1 MKMKPEMR
9 SSKMEYK
16 FTVKDLEEITG
27 HTGNLIRHRLL
38 RLIQKGLVRNVSTSK
53 SVKVYVS
60 NANPLE
66 LLELKEKE
74 TIPIVFNKFWHNPF
88 NLKNAIDMRWHDAK
102 NFIR

>member
-1 MKMKPEMR
+1 
-9 SSKMEYK
+9 MEYK

-38 RLIQKGLVRNVSTSK
+38 KLIQDGLVRNVSTNK
-53 SVKVYVS
+53 SVKIYVS
-60 NANPLE
+60 NSNPLE

-88 NLKNAIDMRWHDAK
+88 NLKNAIDMRYRNDK
-102 NFIR
+102 

>member
-1 MKMKPEMR
+1 
-9 SSKMEYK
+9 MEYK

-38 RLIQKGLVRNVSTSK
+38 KLIQNGLVRNISTNK

-60 NANPLE
+60 NSNPLE

-88 NLKNAIDMRWHDAK
+88 NLKNAIDMRYRNDK
-102 NFIR
+102 

>member
-1 MKMKPEMR
+1 MKPEMR
-9 SSKMEYK
+9 ASKMEYK

-38 RLIQKGLVRNVSTSK
+38 KLIQDGLVRNVSTNK
-53 SVKVYVS
+53 SVKIYVS
-60 NANPLE
+60 NSNPLE

-88 NLKNAIDMRWHDAK
+88 NLKNAIDMRYRNDK
-102 NFIR
+102 